1 MTRGRFAPSPTGR
14 MHLGNVFCALLSW
27 LSAKSKG
34 GEWVLRIEDLD
45 PQRSRREYALQLM
58 DDLQWLGLP
67 WDGEPVWQSQRGH
80 IYEEYLHR
88 LTEMGLTYPCFCTRA
103 DIMATQAPHETDGRV
118 VYKGTCRPKDVIS
131 DAENDVADTRVP
143 TATNHISPAI
153 EGGVG
158 VGPATTRLIVPDC
171 TIPFTDGHYGRHD
184 INLAE
189 HCGDYIIRR
198 KDGAWAYQLAVVVD
212 DALMGVTEIV
222 RGRDLLLSS
231 PQQIHLRELLFG
243 ERKTEN
249 GKRKTITGAARS
261 VPTTTS
267 LTPQTVPLRQ
277 GANEVFREMTECH
290 FVPHEGSTIQCDAG
304 PVRERSG
311 GGGLTPHPSSLTP
324 HLSPSETGGVP
335 QSGEGVDNSLNVNS
349 STIIADTACRVPTT
363 TSLNAHPSPLTA
375 HLSPSETGGVP
386 RSGEGVDNS
395 LNVNSST
402 IIADTA
408 CRVPTATSLNV
419 YPSSLTAHRSPF
431 NAHRSPLTVNFL
443 HHPLLC
449 NAEGQRLCKR
459 DKSMDLGYLRDKGT
473 SPQKIIGL
481 LAHLAGLTD
490 TPAPISPQELIPL
503 FSWDKVPTEDILLDH
518 RITL

>member
-45 PQRSRREYALQLM
+45 PQRSRREYAFQLM

-67 WDGEPVWQSQRGH
+67 WDGEPVWQSKRGE
-80 IYEEYLHR
+80 IYEEYLQR
-88 LTEMGLTYPCFCTRA
+88 LTDMGLTYPCYCTRA

-118 VYKGTCRPKDVIS
+118 VYKGTCRP
-131 DAENDVADTRVP
+131 NTP
-143 TATNHISPAI
+143 SPLTSHLSPLA
-153 EGGVG
+153 
-158 VGPATTRLIVPDC
+158 ATTRLIVPDC

-231 PQQIHLRELLFG
+231 PQQIHFRELLFG

-249 GKRKTITGAARS
+249 G
-261 VPTTTS
+261 
-267 LTPQTVPLRQ
+267 
-277 GANEVFREMTECH
+277 F
-290 FVPHEGSTIQCDAG
+290 
-304 PVRERSG
+304 
-311 GGGLTPHPSSLTP
+311 
-324 HLSPSETGGVP
+324 
-335 QSGEGVDNSLNVNS
+335 
-349 STIIADTACRVPTT
+349 
-363 TSLNAHPSPLTA
+363 AHPS
-375 HLSPSETGGVP
+375 
-386 RSGEGVDNS
+386 
-395 LNVNSST
+395 
-402 IIADTA
+402 
-408 CRVPTATSLNV
+408 
-419 YPSSLTAHRSPF
+419 
-431 NAHRSPLTVNFL
+431 TVNLQRSTLTFL

-459 DKSMDLGYLRDKGT
+459 DKSMDLGYLRGKGT
-473 SPQKIIGL
+473 TPQEIIGL
-481 LAHLAGLTD
+481 LAYYAGLIEQAYSAN
-490 TPAPISPQELIPL
+490 PEELLTL
-503 FSWDKVPTEDILLDH
+503 FSWNKVPTEDI
-518 RITL
+518 ITL

>member
-45 PQRSRREYALQLM
+45 PQRSKKDYALQLM
-58 DDLQWLGLP
+58 DDLQWLDLP
-67 WDGEPVWQSQRGH
+67 WDGEPVWQSQRGE
-80 IYEEYLHR
+80 IYEEYLQR
-88 LTEMGLTYPCFCTRA
+88 LTDMGLTYPCFCTRA

-131 DAENDVADTRVP
+131 DAENDVADTARVP
-143 TATNHISPAI
+143 TATNHISPSI

-158 VGPATTRLIVPDC
+158 VGLATTRLIVPDC
-171 TIPFTDGHYGRHD
+171 TIPFTDGHYGKHN

-231 PQQIHLRELLFG
+231 PQQIHLRNLLFQS
-243 ERKTEN
+243 TEN
-249 GKRKTITGAARS
+249 RVQSTEYRVQMTDDLLKQKTDSLNA
-261 VPTTTS
+261 TS
-267 LTPQTVPLRQ
+267 LPHQTAPLRQ
-277 GANEVFREMTECH
+277 G
-290 FVPHEGSTIQCDAG
+290 D
-304 PVRERSG
+304 ERSG
-311 GGGLTPHPSSLTP
+311 GGGLTAHPSSL
-324 HLSPSETGGVP
+324 
-335 QSGEGVDNSLNVNS
+335 NVQH
-349 STIIADTACRVPTT
+349 ST
-363 TSLNAHPSPLTA
+363 
-375 HLSPSETGGVP
+375 
-386 RSGEGVDNS
+386 
-395 LNVNSST
+395 
-402 IIADTA
+402 
-408 CRVPTATSLNV
+408 
-419 YPSSLTAHRSPF
+419 F
-431 NAHRSPLTVNFL
+431 NIHRSPLTVNFF

-473 SPQKIIGL
+473 PPQEIIGL
-481 LAHLAGLTD
+481 LAHLAGLTE
-490 TPAPISPQELIPL
+490 TPAPITPQELIPL
-503 FSWDKVPTEDILLDH
+503 FSWDKVPTEDI
-518 RITL
+518 ITH

>member
-34 GEWVLRIEDLD
+34 GKWVLRIEDLD

-88 LTEMGLTYPCFCTRA
+88 LQEMGLTYPCYCTRA

-118 VYKGTCRPKDVIS
+118 VYKGTCRPKS
-131 DAENDVADTRVP
+131 TDAARSVP
-143 TATNHISPAI
+143 TATSLTPQTVPLRQGDERSGGGRLTANHSPFNVKRSPLTALLSPP
-153 EGGVG
+153 ETGGVPRSGEG
-158 VGPATTRLIVPDC
+158 VDSPFTANPSTFNIQRSTFNVIPATTRLIVPDC
-171 TIPFTDGHYGRHD
+171 IIPFTDGHYGQHD

-249 GKRKTITGAARS
+249 GELRVSESISMAGTLRAASENEQQSGRCTQRPYIAARELIQDHEAGLKRKTDS
-261 VPTTTS
+261 FNVNPSPLTT
-267 LTPQTVPLRQ
+267 L
-277 GANEVFREMTECH
+277 
-290 FVPHEGSTIQCDAG
+290 
-304 PVRERSG
+304 
-311 GGGLTPHPSSLTP
+311 
-324 HLSPSETGGVP
+324 LSPPETGGVP
-335 QSGEGVDNSLNVNS
+335 QSGEGVDNSL
-349 STIIADTACRVPTT
+349 TP
-363 TSLNAHPSPLTA
+363 HP
-375 HLSPSETGGVP
+375 
-386 RSGEGVDNS
+386 
-395 LNVNSST
+395 
-402 IIADTA
+402 
-408 CRVPTATSLNV
+408 
-419 YPSSLTAHRSPF
+419 
-431 NAHRSPLTVNFL
+431 SPLTVNFF

-473 SPQKIIGL
+473 TPQEIIGL
-481 LAHLAGLTD
+481 LAHLAGLTNS
-490 TPAPISPQELIPL
+490 PAPVTPQELIPL
-503 FSWDKVPTEDILLDH
+503 FSWDKVLTEDIILNNLQEA
-518 RITL
+518 L

>member
-45 PQRSRREYALQLM
+45 PQRSREEYALQLM

-80 IYEEYLHR
+80 IYEEYLR
-88 LTEMGLTYPCFCTRA
+88 CLTEMGLTYPCHCTRA

-118 VYKGTCRPKDVIS
+118 VYKGTCRPRAI
-131 DAENDVADTRVP
+131 DAINSIDSIGSID
-143 TATNHISPAI
+143 AI
-153 EGGVG
+153 DAIDAIGSIDSTIRTV
-158 VGPATTRLIVPDC
+158 PATTRLIVPDR

-189 HCGDYIIRR
+189 HCGDYIVRR

-212 DALMGVTEIV
+212 DALMGITEIV

-249 GKRKTITGAARS
+249 GTDAGSENRSKIYFDYAEQQGGKDHEAGLKRK
-261 VPTTTS
+261 
-267 LTPQTVPLRQ
+267 
-277 GANEVFREMTECH
+277 N
-290 FVPHEGSTIQCDAG
+290 
-304 PVRERSG
+304 
-311 GGGLTPHPSSLTP
+311 
-324 HLSPSETGGVP
+324 
-335 QSGEGVDNSLNVNS
+335 N
-349 STIIADTACRVPTT
+349 
-363 TSLNAHPSPLTA
+363 
-375 HLSPSETGGVP
+375 
-386 RSGEGVDNS
+386 
-395 LNVNSST
+395 
-402 IIADTA
+402 
-408 CRVPTATSLNV
+408 
-419 YPSSLTAHRSPF
+419 SLTAH
-431 NAHRSPLTVNFL
+431 HSPLTVNFF

-459 DKSMDLGYLRDKGT
+459 DKSMDLGYLRNKGT
-473 SPQKIIGL
+473 TSQEIIGL

-490 TPAPISPQELIPL
+490 TPAPITPTELLPL
-503 FSWDKVPTEDILLDH
+503 FSWDKVPTEDIMLDKQ
-518 RITL
+518 IML

>member
-45 PQRSRREYALQLM
+45 PQRSKKDYALLLM

-67 WDGEPVWQSQRGH
+67 WDGEPVWQSQRGD
-80 IYEEYLHR
+80 IYEEYLQR
-88 LTEMGLTYPCFCTRA
+88 LTNMGLTYPCYCTRA

-118 VYKGTCRPKDVIS
+118 VYKGTCRPS
-131 DAENDVADTRVP
+131 TP
-143 TATNHISPAI
+143 SPLSAHRS
-153 EGGVG
+153 
-158 VGPATTRLIVPDC
+158 PLAATTRLIVPDC
-171 TIPFTDGHYGRHD
+171 TIPFTDGHYGKHD

-231 PQQIHLRELLFG
+231 PQQIHLRNLLFQSTDD
-243 ERKTEN
+243 RVQSTEN
-249 GKRKTITGAARS
+249 RVQMTDGLLKRKTITDAARS
-261 VPTTTS
+261 VPTATS
-267 LTPQTVPLRQ
+267 FTPQTVPLRQ
-277 GANEVFREMTECH
+277 GANEVFRKMTECH

-311 GGGLTPHPSSLTP
+311 GGGLTAHHSPFNVQHSPLTTL
-324 HLSPSETGGVP
+324 LSPPETGGVP
-335 QSGEGVDNSLNVNS
+335 QSGVGVDNSLNVQH
-349 STIIADTACRVPTT
+349 ST
-363 TSLNAHPSPLTA
+363 LN
-375 HLSPSETGGVP
+375 
-386 RSGEGVDNS
+386 
-395 LNVNSST
+395 
-402 IIADTA
+402 
-408 CRVPTATSLNV
+408 
-419 YPSSLTAHRSPF
+419 F
-431 NAHRSPLTVNFL
+431 F

-459 DKSMDLGYLRDKGT
+459 DKSMDLGYLRNTGIT
-473 SPQKIIGL
+473 PQEIIGK
-481 LAHLAGLTD
+481 LAYLAGLTD
-490 TPAPISPQELIPL
+490 TITPITPSELIPL
-503 FSWDKVPTEDILLDH
+503 FSWDKVPTEDIILNP
-518 RITL
+518 

>member
-118 VYKGTCRPKDVIS
+118 VYKGTCRPKYT
-131 DAENDVADTRVP
+131 DAARSVP
-143 TATNHISPAI
+143 TATNHISPSI

-158 VGPATTRLIVPDC
+158 VGLATTRLIVPDY
-171 TIPFTDGHYGRHD
+171 TMPFTDGHYGKHD

-231 PQQIHLRELLFG
+231 PQQIHLRELLFLK
-243 ERKTEN
+243 RKGEN
-249 GKRKTITGAARS
+249 GKRKTN
-261 VPTTTS
+261 S
-267 LTPQTVPLRQ
+267 LTP
-277 GANEVFREMTECH
+277 
-290 FVPHEGSTIQCDAG
+290 
-304 PVRERSG
+304 
-311 GGGLTPHPSSLTP
+311 
-324 HLSPSETGGVP
+324 
-335 QSGEGVDNSLNVNS
+335 
-349 STIIADTACRVPTT
+349 
-363 TSLNAHPSPLTA
+363 HPSPLTA
-375 HLSPSETGGVP
+375 H
-386 RSGEGVDNS
+386 
-395 LNVNSST
+395 
-402 IIADTA
+402 
-408 CRVPTATSLNV
+408 
-419 YPSSLTAHRSPF
+419 RSPF
-431 NAHRSPLTVNFL
+431 TVNFF

-449 NAEGQRLCKR
+449 NSEGQRLCKR
-459 DKSMDLGYLRDKGT
+459 DKSMDLGYLRGT
-473 SPQKIIGL
+473 GITPQEIIGK
-481 LAHLAGLTD
+481 LAYIAGLTD
-490 TPAPISPQELIPL
+490 TTTPITPSELLPL
-503 FSWDKVPTEDILLDH
+503 FSWDKVPTEDI
-518 RITL
+518 ITL